1 MYKSVDLRERAV
13 QYYLKGHTYEQT
25 ATIFGVSKSA
35 VCEWVH
41 KYQETGNVN
50 NKLLHRGFKK
60 IDPEQLRKYVKEH
73 PDDNQKEIAAYFG
86 CSAQAVSKALKRN
99 GITRKKKTRRYKE
112 QDPEK
117 VAEYQEQI
125 KDIDPETIAY
135 VDETGIDSYYGR
147 EYGYAPRGEKVIG
160 EVAGRKFQRSNLVS
174 AQLGNKMIAP
184 FQYGC
189 TTTAFLF
196 EKWYETQLLPAIPDN
211 TVIIMDNASFHRK
224 EQLLKLTEG
233 STKRLIFLPPYSP
246 ELNPIEKSWANMK
259 RWIRNNMRNYSSLD
273 DAITAWFNSTSQVA

>member
-125 KDIDPETIAY
+125 KDIDPETMAY
-135 VDETGIDSYYGR
+135 VDETGMDSYYGR

-174 AQLGNKMIAP
+174 AQLGNKILN
-184 FQYGC
+184 FFG
-189 TTTAFLF
+189 FV
-196 EKWYETQLLPAIPDN
+196 PAI
-211 TVIIMDNASFHRK
+211 
-224 EQLLKLTEG
+224 
-233 STKRLIFLPPYSP
+233 
-246 ELNPIEKSWANMK
+246 
-259 RWIRNNMRNYSSLD
+259 
-273 DAITAWFNSTSQVA
+273 